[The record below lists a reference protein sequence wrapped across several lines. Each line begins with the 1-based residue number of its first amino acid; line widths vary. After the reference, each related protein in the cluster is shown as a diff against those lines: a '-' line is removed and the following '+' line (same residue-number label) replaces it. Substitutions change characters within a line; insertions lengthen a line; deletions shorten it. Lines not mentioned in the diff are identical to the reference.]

1 MRQSVSRNGT
11 GPKNSRNW
19 LPCWTRCAAPD
30 ACRRLFSC
38 GIPNPGLTT
47 GADDVSDIANWR
59 VINALSIRPIPHGS
73 RSGKV

>member
-11 GPKNSRNW
+11 GPRNSRNR

-30 ACRRLFSC
+30 ACRRLFSY
-38 GIPNPGLTT
+38 GIPSLGWRPALAMFAN
-47 GADDVSDIANWR
+47 IANWR
-59 VINALSIRPIPHGS
+59 VINALSIRPIPHAS